1 MRVTIKHRE
10 ESAGIRGST
19 KHHFVDCDVV
29 FGEEEKAIIKARDLK
44 NTNFTVPAASP
55 LPSRSA
61 FWGLE
66 ILNILGR
73 IGVIGG
79 LPFCLITAFTKSP
92 ALSALANFIFFGGA
106 ILWIGAAIAGRSQN
120 KAIENRD
127 QFITLAD
134 LLAQGRFT
142 CHAANPAY
150 AKRIEDDIK
159 ENLTNV
165 KVVLKESAELQ
176 TESTFEL

>member
-10 ESAGIRGST
+10 DSAGITGST
-19 KHHFVDCDVV
+19 KHHFVDCLVE

-55 LPSRSA
+55 LPTQSA
-61 FWGLE
+61 FWGSA
-66 ILNILGR
+66 ILNTLGR
-73 IGVIGG
+73 IGVVVG
-79 LPFCLITAFTKSP
+79 LPFCLITAFTKTP
-92 ALSALANFIFFGGA
+92 GLSALANFMFFGGG
-106 ILWIGAAIAGRSQN
+106 ILWIASAIAGRSQN

-127 QFITLAD
+127 QVIRLGD

-159 ENLTNV
+159 EHLTNV
-165 KVVLKESAELQ
+165 KAVLKESAELQ
-176 TESTFEL
+176 KESTFEL